1 MPRLLALLFALLL
14 PLSPAALSSAWAQ
27 GMQELK
33 VMTFNIWVGG
43 DQVSMTK
50 TLEAIQTSG
59 AEVVLLQEPMGNT
72 EKIADLLGWAY
83 ANPRLHII
91 SQYPIFDAQGVT
103 DAGGDFA
110 YVELRPGRF
119 VAVANVHLDW
129 TDYGPYKARD
139 GATAEEIVAAEQT
152 RLAGIEPFI
161 ASLEPLAAS
170 DMPVILG
177 GDFNSPSSLDWTEA
191 TVGSKPHIKFAL
203 VWPASNA
210 MIEAGYADSYRTVF
224 PDPLADPGV
233 TWSTGYPAPYQW
245 ENETQDR
252 IDLLFSRNA
261 QVTQSQLIGE
271 AGAAD
276 VDIVVDPWASDHHA
290 VVSTFDVVPLPGPS
304 MIVAEPRR
312 ATPGEPVML
321 RFNVAGTPDGRLEN
335 GTIEVLPAGAE
346 AGKGNALASMISNDT
361 TDRFA
366 VVEAATYNLAPG
378 LYDAAVVDGQGVE
391 LARTSFTVVPEG
403 AHPTIA
409 VDKASYAP
417 GETIVATVAAAPG
430 NRFDWV
436 AVYKA
441 DTVSTTDYWTSVYT
455 GSIVDGAITLDE
467 AALGG
472 PLEAGQWV
480 VKLLRDDSY
489 NAIAESAVFTVGP

>member
-1 MPRLLALLFALLL
+1 MARLFALLLALLL
-14 PLSPAALSSAWAQ
+14 PLSSVHAQ

-43 DQVSMTK
+43 DQVAMTK
-50 TLEAIQTSG
+50 TLEAIEKSG

-72 EKIADLLGWAY
+72 QKIAAMLGWPY
-83 ANPRLHII
+83 ASSRLHII
-91 SQYPIFDAQGVT
+91 SKYPLFDAQGVK

-119 VAVANVHLDW
+119 VAVADVHLDW
-129 TDYGPYKARD
+129 TDYGPYKARE
-139 GATAEEIVAAEQT
+139 GATAEEILATEQALRQT
-152 RLAGIEPFI
+152 GIQSFI
-161 ASLEPLAAS
+161 DALEPLASAN
-170 DMPVILG
+170 MPVILG

-191 TVGSKPHIKFAL
+191 TVGSKPHIKFPL

-210 MIEAGYADSYRTVF
+210 MIEAGYADSYRTVY

-233 TWSTGYPAPYQW
+233 TWSTGYPEPYQW
-245 ENETQDR
+245 ENETEDR
-252 IDLLFSRNA
+252 IDLLFARNA
-261 QVTQSQLIGE
+261 QVTASQLIGE
-271 AGAAD
+271 SGAPD

-290 VVSTFDVVPLPGPS
+290 VVSTFSVVALPGPS
-304 MIVAEPRR
+304 MIVAEPRGV
-312 ATPGEPVML
+312 TQGEPVVL
-321 RFNVAGTPDGRLEN
+321 RFNAAGTPDGRIES
-335 GTIEVLPAGAE
+335 GTVEVLPSGAE
-346 AGKGNALASMISNDT
+346 AGKGNALAAMITNDT

-366 VVEAATYNLAPG
+366 VIEAATYKLEPG
-378 LYDAAVVDGQGVE
+378 VYDAALVDGQGAE
-391 LARTSFTVVPEG
+391 LARTSFTVLSPGSV
-403 AHPTIA
+403 PTIA

-417 GETIVATVAAAPG
+417 GETIVATIAAAPG

-441 DTVSTTDYWTSVYT
+441 DSVLTTDYWTSAYT
-455 GSIVDGAITLDE
+455 GSLIDGQLALDE

-472 PLEAGQWV
+472 PLEPGQWV
-480 VKLLRDDSY
+480 LRLLRDDSY